1 MGGRARVFRNGLT
14 YYLLTIAQMCFLTPR
29 VAGADVCS
37 LLAPVCIREVNSTPL
52 GERLP
57 LILIHGLNA
66 KDFFAPPQTDVWD
79 NFLNYHN
86 NNPALKAIYKS
97 YLLSYYSNAVGISE
111 LGSALCDVM
120 DKMNQGDPD
129 NFGNKNIVL
138 VGHSMGGLVARSSLA
153 FQQNFGAF
161 NGKPLG
167 ERVLK
172 IITLATPHHGS
183 PLANG
188 PARNWRAGVG
198 WEAVISN
205 ADNFNL
211 LFWSTGP
218 GWNQVNRSDLRWDN
232 YDGLLN
238 YDLYPDERNFWLDNL
253 NQNKIYD
260 SKIIAYGGAIA
271 PGILCGLDKYC
282 WGTTVLGDAFDLAN
296 DGVVPLDSAQFKGH
310 SVVTRYLPDY
320 NHSEMTKGK
329 DTKDPKDVSLFER
342 IRDDLLNIERPSDK
356 AILISPSGYI
366 STSAPTYSWGA
377 VLTASQYYLE
387 VNDSAKTGR
396 IQAWYTAKEAGCAL
410 GTGICSVTPATA
422 LANGATQ
429 WRIQTRNDSGDGPW
443 SEAMSFTVAEGL
455 TWLSFAEGN
464 PGVPRDGLTVNS
476 ACGQFWLNPVFPLKG
491 TTNGLTLGIFPTST
505 ENLFAILYINKGPRS
520 DGLGA
525 LMVLTSPI
533 SVTTKDGTRG
543 VFFSITQSSLQQ
555 AVKIVN
561 LLFTNYT
568 LDDLDIIG
576 LEITAGP
583 FASCSYHAP
592 LDAVAIWQGQNVVP

>member
-1 MGGRARVFRNGLT
+1 MGLKARTARYGWIH
-14 YYLLTIAQMCFLTPR
+14 YLLTIVQMCFLTPR
-29 VAGADVCS
+29 PVRADDVCS
-37 LLAPVCIREVNSTPL
+37 SLAPVCIREVDSTPL

-57 LILIHGLNA
+57 LILIHGLNT
-66 KDFFAPPQTDVWD
+66 KGFFAPPQTDTWD

-86 NNPALKAIYKS
+86 NNPALKAIYKP
-97 YLLSYYSNAVGISE
+97 YLLSYYSNAVGISD
-111 LGSALCDVM
+111 LGGALCDVI
-120 DKMNQGDPD
+120 DKMNQGDQD

-138 VGHSMGGLVARSSLA
+138 VGHSMGGLVARNSLV

-167 ERVLK
+167 ERVPK

-188 PARNWRAGVG
+188 PARDWRAGVG
-198 WEAVISN
+198 WGAVIGN
-205 ADNFNL
+205 CDNFDL

-238 YDLYPDERNFWLDNL
+238 YDLYPDEGNFWLDNL
-253 NQNKIYD
+253 NQNQAYD

-271 PGILCGLDKYC
+271 PGIFCGLDKYC
-282 WGTTVLGDAFDLAN
+282 WGTTILGGAFGLAN
-296 DGVVPLDSAQFKGH
+296 DGVVPLGSAQFEGH
-310 SVVTRYLPDY
+310 SVVTRYLSDY
-320 NHSEMTKGK
+320 NHSEMAKGK
-329 DTKDPKDVSLFER
+329 DSKDVLFER
-342 IRDDLLNIERPSDK
+342 IRDDLLNIERLSDK

-366 STSAPTYSWGA
+366 STLTPTYSWSA
-377 VLTASQYYLE
+377 VLMASQYYLE
-387 VNDSAKTGR
+387 VNDSTGTGR
-396 IQAWYTAKEAGCAL
+396 VQAWYTAKEAGCAS

-422 LANGATQ
+422 LANGAAQ
-429 WRIQTRNDSGDGPW
+429 WRIQARNDSGDGPW
-443 SEAMSFTVAEGL
+443 SEVMGFTVAEGL

-464 PGVPRDGLTVNS
+464 PGVPGDGLVVNS

-491 TTNGLTLGIFPTST
+491 TSNGLTLSIFPTSA

-525 LMVLTSPI
+525 LMVLTSPAT
-533 SVTTKDGTRG
+533 VTIKDGTRG
-543 VFFSITQSSLQQ
+543 IFFNITQSDLQQ

-568 LDDLDIIG
+568 LDDLDITG
-576 LEITAGP
+576 LEITASP
-583 FASCSYHAP
+583 LAPCSYHAP
-592 LDAVAIWQGQNVVP
+592 LDAVAIGQGQNVVP